1 MSTQLQIDAN
11 RLNSQKSTGPVTSE
25 GKTRSSQN
33 ALKSGLDSESLF
45 IRGED
50 PEQFRQLQNEYA
62 DRFQPATPDERFQ
75 LDLILRNEW
84 LLRRVM
90 RVEAQL
96 WNFYTAQSS
105 TESEQVALGEA
116 FAKASSIFMRLQRRT
131 AQLERG
137 YQEAYA
143 ELMRLQAE
151 RQEAEN
157 IAEPADLA
165 SFLTSARTNPVRPS
179 ALVATHTVPPGRD
192 HANLALRL

>member
-25 GKTRSSQN
+25 GKARSSQN

-62 DRFQPATPDERFQ
+62 DRFHPATPDERFQ

-84 LLRRVM
+84 LLRRMM

-105 TESEQVALGEA
+105 SESEQIALGEA
-116 FAKASSIFMRLQRRT
+116 FAKASNIFMRLQRRS

-157 IAEPADLA
+157 IAPTPGLA
-165 SFLTSARTNPVRPS
+165 SFLMRDPNHAPKPPESAAFKTI
-179 ALVATHTVPPGRD
+179 PPGRD
-192 HANLALRL
+192 PANLALRL

>member
-25 GKTRSSQN
+25 GKARSSQN

-50 PEQFRQLQNEYA
+50 PEQFRQLQSEYA
-62 DRFQPATPDERFQ
+62 NRFHPVTPDERFQ
-75 LDLILRNEW
+75 LDLIIRNEW
-84 LLRRVM
+84 LLRRM
-90 RVEAQL
+90 LRVEAQL

-105 TESEQVALGEA
+105 SDSEAVALGEA
-116 FAKASSIFMRLQRRT
+116 FAKASNIFMRLQRRII
-131 AQLERG
+131 QLERG

-143 ELMRLQAE
+143 ELMRLQSE
-151 RQEAEN
+151 RQESEN
-157 IAEPADLA
+157 TIETPDLA
-165 SFLTSARTNPVRPS
+165 SFLTP
-179 ALVATHTVPPGRD
+179 THTHPVIPREPLAANTIPPVRD

>member
-25 GKTRSSQN
+25 GKARSSQN

-50 PEQFRQLQNEYA
+50 PEQFRQLQTEYIN
-62 DRFQPATPDERFQ
+62 RFHPATPDERFQ
-75 LDLILRNEW
+75 LDLIIRNEW
-84 LLRRVM
+84 LLRRM
-90 RVEAQL
+90 LRVEAQL

-105 TESEQVALGEA
+105 SDSEPVALGEA
-116 FAKASSIFMRLQRRT
+116 FAKASNIFMRLQRRIT
-131 AQLERG
+131 QLERG

-143 ELMRLQAE
+143 ELMRLQSE

-157 IAEPADLA
+157 TIETPDLA
-165 SFLTSARTNPVRPS
+165 SFLTRVQNPTAKPPESPAIKTIPPARDP
-179 ALVATHTVPPGRD
+179 
-192 HANLALRL
+192 ANLALRL